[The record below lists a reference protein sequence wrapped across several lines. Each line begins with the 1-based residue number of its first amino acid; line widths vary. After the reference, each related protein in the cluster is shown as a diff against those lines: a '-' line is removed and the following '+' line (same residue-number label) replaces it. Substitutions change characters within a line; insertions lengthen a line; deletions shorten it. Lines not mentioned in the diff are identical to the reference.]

1 MYLKI
6 MDLRDR
12 AMIFFLMDPLKK
24 ISYRQKR
31 ADELYQQASQ
41 TTNPSLTYAEALR
54 AEDSITQ
61 LVSDIRSLPN
71 TEKVDIVSL
80 EQSMRQHQQIISS
93 MKTNCDWSLINQ
105 FIQKNRFIARQL
117 YFERLPTDKNQQL
130 FKEIR

>member
-1 MYLKI
+1 